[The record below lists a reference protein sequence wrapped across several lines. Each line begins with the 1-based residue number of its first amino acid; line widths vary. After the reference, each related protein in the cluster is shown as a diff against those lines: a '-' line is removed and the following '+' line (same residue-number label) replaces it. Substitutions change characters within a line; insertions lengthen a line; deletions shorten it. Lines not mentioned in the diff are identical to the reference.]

1 MIVDW
6 GKEGKDEEL
15 RMEVKE
21 EHKALLKSLGLDD
34 EDFDRFDGKLVRY
47 EHDNKRGVR
56 IYDPYYETS
65 YNEYI
70 GIDGWSAWSD
80 ENDTFMSD
88 ILKGTHEEVR
98 RKELSNPRAN
108 QEEISE
114 ALEKKFGKKTDND
127 PE

>member
-1 MIVDW
+1 
-6 GKEGKDEEL
+6 
-15 RMEVKE
+15 MEVKD
-21 EHKALLKSLGLDD
+21 EHKKLLKKLGLT
-34 EDFDRFDGKLVRY
+34 EQDFERFDGEFVRY
-47 EHDNKRGVR
+47 EYDSKRGVR

-108 QEEISE
+108 QEKISE

>member
-1 MIVDW
+1 M
-6 GKEGKDEEL
+6 GEEGKDEEL
-15 RMEVKE
+15 RMKVKE
-21 EHKALLKSLGLDD
+21 EHKKLLKKLGLMD
-34 EDFDRFDGKLVRY
+34 EDFERFDGKFVRY
-47 EHDNKRGVR
+47 EYDEKNGVR

-108 QEEISE
+108 QEEISA
-114 ALEKKFGKKTDND
+114 ALQKKFGKKSAND